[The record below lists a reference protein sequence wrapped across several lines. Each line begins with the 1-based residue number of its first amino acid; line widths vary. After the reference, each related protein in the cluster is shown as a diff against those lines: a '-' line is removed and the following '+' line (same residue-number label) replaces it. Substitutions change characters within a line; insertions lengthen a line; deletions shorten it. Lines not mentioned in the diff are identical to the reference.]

1 MKLVQKIL
9 SHGLLIA
16 FIVAAF
22 FLVTNRAELFPQW
35 FAKSQASAGK
45 AVSERQPDTAAE
57 QPAART
63 VTRPLPEKT
72 LIKREG
78 AAVPQVAPAGDEASG
93 GETAAPLASMSA
105 ADTPVAEAPAP
116 AAEITPPVA
125 EAPAPAAEITPPV
138 AEAPAPAAGTTPP
151 VVEAPAPVAGIAPP
165 VAEAPAP
172 VAEIAPPVAEAPAP
186 AAEITPP
193 VAEAPAPAAEI
204 TPPVAEAPAPAA
216 EITPPVAEAPAPIA
230 GITPP
235 VAEAPAPAAEI
246 TPPVAEIT
254 PPVAEAPASAEFGP
268 AGETTGTG
276 SVTAWQ
282 RREPGASAEP
292 PTYRPL
298 DEAKPAEAKPAEA
311 AQEPPATETVAAPA
325 AQQAAEPAASAQTTT
340 PEAAAATAV
349 PQTTVAAAA
358 QAGGSAS
365 DAQLE
370 RRLEEVRAL
379 FWRRDLSAATTAY
392 QSLGQAYPENAE
404 VWGEIGNFYYS
415 LREAKAATA
424 AYTRAIELLVQQG
437 DQPRARQLLGVVYR
451 LDAAAARK
459 LEMRLQ
465 QAGG

>member
-116 AAEITPPVA
+116 AA
-125 EAPAPAAEITPPV
+125 
-138 AEAPAPAAGTTPP
+138 GTTPP

-246 TPPVAEIT
+246 APPVAEIT
-254 PPVAEAPASAEFGP
+254 PPVAEAPASAESGP

>member
-116 AAEITPPVA
+116 AAGITPPVA

-138 AEAPAPAAGTTPP
+138 AEAPAPAAG
-151 VVEAPAPVAGIAPP
+151 
-165 VAEAPAP
+165 
-172 VAEIAPPVAEAPAP
+172 
-186 AAEITPP
+186 ITPP
-193 VAEAPAPAAEI
+193 VAEAPAPAAGI
-204 TPPVAEAPAPAA
+204 APPASETAPPAAAAPA
-216 EITPPVAEAPAPIA
+216 
-230 GITPP
+230 
-235 VAEAPAPAAEI
+235 
-246 TPPVAEIT
+246 
-254 PPVAEAPASAEFGP
+254 VAEAPASAESGP